1 MLSKSLYVPART
13 SELRCALYSP
23 LVMEW
28 NMNSVFI
35 IDDHPVIRMAV
46 RMLLENENYEVVGET
61 DNGVDAM
68 QMVREC
74 MPDLIILDISIP
86 KLDGLEVLARFNTMG
101 LPSKILVLTSQTP
114 NLFAIRCM
122 QSGASGYVCKQEDL
136 SELLS
141 SVKAVLSGYNY
152 FPSQAL
158 ACAVREDG
166 HTSELEL
173 FKLVNDREL
182 MVLQLFAQGR
192 SNKEIAKGMF
202 LSNKTVSTY
211 KTRLMQKLKTRTL
224 VELIEMAKRNSLV

>member
-1 MLSKSLYVPART
+1 
-13 SELRCALYSP
+13 
-23 LVMEW
+23 
-28 NMNSVFI
+28 MNSIFI
-35 IDDHPVIRMAV
+35 IDDHPVIRMAI

-86 KLDGLEVLARFNTMG
+86 KLDGLEVLARFNAMN
-101 LPSKILVLTSQTP
+101 LPSKILVLTAQAPS
-114 NLFAIRCM
+114 LFAIRCM

-136 SELLS
+136 SELVS

-158 ACAVREDG
+158 AASIKKEGDPN
-166 HTSELEL
+166 ELER

-192 SNKEIAKGMF
+192 TNKEIAKGMF

-211 KTRLMQKLKTRTL
+211 KIRLMQKLKAKTL